1 MTDPLLTPSDVA
13 ALCQV
18 SPKTVMRAI
27 RSGDLR
33 AARLGKRGAF
43 RISPEDVDAW
53 LSRNEVTPADAL
65 ANGRAPRKRLGRVF
79 EPGRL
84 RLPDHMGDR

>member
-1 MTDPLLTPSDVA
+1 MPYPLLTPSDVA

-27 RSGDLR
+27 QSGRLP

-43 RISPEDVDAW
+43 RIAAEDVEAW
-53 LSRNEVTPADAL
+53 VAASRLATPSQSRGREVV
-65 ANGRAPRKRLGRVF
+65 R
-79 EPGRL
+79 GRL
-84 RLPDHMGDR
+84 SLSDGMGPR